1 MMSFSQAGT
10 PEGKAE
16 FNGMVRDAF
25 RPKATARVAVRP
37 EQVITPGPDA
47 VTPPPARALPDAPA
61 LLGQVLEQMA
71 IYLTEYAQFPSKSA
85 AVATTLWIAH
95 AAARDSER
103 NLIWRASPR
112 LLLTSAQN
120 GSGKSTV
127 LDMIAILLQSRAGR
141 MVKVTPYGLAKVL
154 GAYKEVGLPDDAQQ
168 IFGTNGTAAKEL
180 LGILLGS
187 YTRGGTWV
195 SGKANGKIES
205 VYGPVA
211 IAGKDSLITTNAA
224 ALDDLLKRS
233 IIIRMERPAV
243 FMPQLDE
250 DGEEW
255 GAAIGKALE
264 AVVGALQGQFK
275 QAALDLAREARG
287 QVITDG
293 DGGRTGQIW
302 RQLEAVARVAGGPW
316 VPAVAQAADELAA
329 ACGDLLGAEEALAD
343 MAGMRSAGRKF
354 WDE

>member
-1 MMSFSQAGT
+1 
-10 PEGKAE
+10 
-16 FNGMVRDAF
+16 
-25 RPKATARVAVRP
+25 
-37 EQVITPGPDA
+37 
-47 VTPPPARALPDAPA
+47 
-61 LLGQVLEQMA
+61 
-71 IYLTEYAQFPSKSA
+71 
-85 AVATTLWIAH
+85 
-95 AAARDSER
+95 
-103 NLIWRASPR
+103 
-112 LLLTSAQN
+112 
-120 GSGKSTV
+120 
-127 LDMIAILLQSRAGR
+127 
-141 MVKVTPYGLAKVL
+141 
-154 GAYKEVGLPDDAQQ
+154 
-168 IFGTNGTAAKEL
+168 
-180 LGILLGS
+180 
-187 YTRGGTWV
+187 
-195 SGKANGKIES
+195 
-205 VYGPVA
+205 
-211 IAGKDSLITTNAA
+211 
-224 ALDDLLKRS
+224 
-233 IIIRMERPAV
+233 
-243 FMPQLDE
+243 MPQLDE